1 MLPYPHCVQFSPVQ
15 AGSKY
20 FNCFSINAVVFVP
33 HGKRSVLKYLADIS
47 DLVVFILHI
56 VADDI
61 CPALCIA
68 EVHRGWH
75 VRGMVS
81 HLAIVHIFTCDLA
94 VRSGNLLALVP
105 AQHIRFRRD
114 RDPFHRDM
122 VQIARSV
129 ILICIRIRA
138 RALYKGCSLSIGV
151 ICLTFAIASTRIC
164 DKVADG
170 ILSKGKIKKSGVD

>member
-20 FNCFSINAVVFVP
+20 FNCFSIDAVVPVP
-33 HGKRSVLKYLADIS
+33 YGKRSVLKYLADIS
-47 DLVVFILHI
+47 ALVVFILHI

-81 HLAIVHIFTCDLA
+81 HLAIVHIFACDLA
-94 VRSGNLLALVP
+94 VRSGNLLALVS
-105 AQHIRFRRD
+105 AQNIRFRRD

-122 VQIARSV
+122 VEIVRGT
-129 ILICIRIRA
+129 ILISIRIRA
-138 RALYKGCSLSIGV
+138 CPLHEGCELSVLIIAVAFGITSPC
-151 ICLTFAIASTRIC
+151 ICRQLLERVVRIAFRSSR
-164 DKVADG
+164 
-170 ILSKGKIKKSGVD
+170 